1 MNLQNE
7 LESMI
12 KAEAESKA
20 KQTKKR
26 LTVTLSTKDYDGL
39 EKQAEKLGITKTKY
53 LNMLVASA
61 IDSLS

>member
-1 MNLQNE
+1 MNLQNQ

-20 KQTKKR
+20 KQEKKR

-53 LNMLVASA
+53 LNLLVASA

>member
-1 MNLQNE
+1 MNLQNQ

-12 KAEAESKA
+12 KAEAESKV
-20 KQTKKR
+20 KTKKR

-53 LNMLVASA
+53 LNLLVASA
-61 IDSLS
+61 IQSIH

>member
-1 MNLQNE
+1 MNLQNQ

-20 KQTKKR
+20 KQEKKR

>member
-1 MNLQNE
+1 MNLQNQ

-20 KQTKKR
+20 KQPKKR

>member
-1 MNLQNE
+1 MNLQNQ

-20 KQTKKR
+20 KQEKKR

-61 IDSLS
+61 IQSIH

>member
-1 MNLQNE
+1 MNLQKE

-20 KQTKKR
+20 KQEKKR

-53 LNMLVASA
+53 LNLLVASA

>member
-1 MNLQNE
+1 MNLQNQ

>member
-1 MNLQNE
+1 
-7 LESMI
+7 MI

-20 KQTKKR
+20 KQEKKR

-53 LNMLVASA
+53 LNLLVASA